1 MEARRDDAG
10 EQATGGG
17 VQSIDR
23 AVAILSVFSRARPIA
38 GITEIARLTGL
49 TRGTTHRL
57 VSALA
62 SHGFMAQAPGSTAY
76 SLGPRLLGLGE
87 VAREQ
92 LSLESQA
99 VPIMTRLRDRTGE
112 TVGLHVLDAEPS
124 RRTIAQVESQQPL
137 RRIYTDL
144 GAPRPPH
151 EGAPGKALLAHVD
164 PGRLAAARGRLA
176 GDPSAQ
182 ERLDRQIEQVRHD
195 GYAISLEERVPGS
208 WPWPCRSST
217 TRCGRRAVGVGAGRA
232 GRARRAR
239 RVRPD
244 APRGVRRALRPA
256 RRERSAC
263 RVVGLRRAPRVRAAP
278 GGYPRS

>member
-1 MEARRDDAG
+1 VEARRDEAG

-99 VPIMTRLRDRTGE
+99 LPIMTRLRDRTGE

-151 EGAPGKALLAHVD
+151 EGAPGKALLAHVAPD
-164 PGRLAAARGRLA
+164 RLAAARARLA
-176 GDPSAQ
+176 GDTSAQ
-182 ERLDRQIEQVRHD
+182 ERLDRQIEVVRGD
-195 GYAISLEERVPGS
+195 GYAISLEERVPGVV
-208 WPWPCRSST
+208 
-217 TRCGRRAVGVGAGRA
+217 AVAVPVFDHTGAVAALSVSVPAVRA
-232 GRARRAR
+232 GR
-239 RVRPD
+239 D
-244 APRGVRRALRPA
+244 EL
-256 RRERSAC
+256 
-263 RVVGLRRAPRVRAAP
+263 VGFVPMLRAAADELSARL
-278 GGYPRS
+278 GGSAPPPAPAS

>member
-1 MEARRDDAG
+1 MEARRDEAG

-99 VPIMTRLRDRTGE
+99 LPIMTRLRDRTGE

-151 EGAPGKALLAHVD
+151 EGAPGKALLAHVA
-164 PGRLAAARGRLA
+164 PERLAAARARIA
-176 GDPSAQ
+176 DPPAQ
-182 ERLDRQIEQVRHD
+182 ERLDRQIEVVRGD
-195 GYAISLEERVPGS
+195 GYAISLEERVPGVV
-208 WPWPCRSST
+208 
-217 TRCGRRAVGVGAGRA
+217 AVAVPVFDHTGAVAALSVSVPAVRA
-232 GRARRAR
+232 GRDELVGFVPMLREAADELSARLGGS
-239 RVRPD
+239 
-244 APRGVRRALRPA
+244 APPPA
-256 RRERSAC
+256 PAS
-263 RVVGLRRAPRVRAAP
+263 
-278 GGYPRS
+278 